1 MKKLFILTAVFSAMF
16 LMMSCGGGSGL
27 TGDGYYS
34 DGDKVCSDF
43 SGDCKGHEVRACVE
57 GDDYWY
63 EVEGTGKKF
72 ECKADGDCTKAAVDL
87 NNYCYDTNVDY
98 EDEDGTVCVATQDSE
113 DCNGKPVKYCS
124 NDDSVWYEVDN
135 KKFECDENDCTQ
147 AAIELHNYC
156 YDTNI
161 EYTEEDGATC
171 VTTEDP
177 DECGGK
183 ALKQCTK
190 DESYWYE
197 VDGKKYEC
205 MESGSEECVQAMS
218 DLTAYCDAAEKE
230 KENGESGF
238 ATEPEA
244 YLPASYADKTLDA
257 WYMLKEADED
267 KIKIEAVFLFND
279 NTLVVTS
286 SKVYSV
292 EDGREPEKKINAE
305 GTFEITSGDYDN
317 GEAHV
322 VAGEMEFDVTI
333 SDGILSAMDAEFAK
347 QDNADAPEA
356 Q

>member
-16 LMMSCGGGSGL
+16 LMMSCGGSSSSG
-27 TGDGYYS
+27 GDGYTQ
-34 DGDKVCSDF
+34 DGGKVCTEY
-43 SGDCKGHEVRACVE
+43 GNGGECKGHEVRACVE
-57 GDDYWY
+57 NENAWY
-63 EVEGTGKKF
+63 EVSDINKKF
-72 ECKADGDCTKAAVDL
+72 ECDGMDCTQAAIDL
-87 NNYCYDTNVDY
+87 NNYCYDTGIDY
-98 EDEDGTVCVATQDSE
+98 D
-113 DCNGKPVKYCS
+113 
-124 NDDSVWYEVDN
+124 
-135 KKFECDENDCTQ
+135 
-147 AAIELHNYC
+147 
-156 YDTNI
+156 
-161 EYTEEDGATC
+161 EEDGATC
-171 VTTEDP
+171 VTTSEP
-177 DECGGK
+177 DTCGGK
-183 ALKQCTK
+183 AVKTCTK
-190 DESYWYE
+190 DDSYWYE
-197 VDGKKYEC
+197 VDGKKFEC
-205 MESGSEECVQAMS
+205 KEPDSEECTQALL
-218 DLTAYCDAAEKE
+218 DYTKYCSEAEE
-230 KENGESGF
+230 SAEGNEGGESTF

-292 EDGREPEKKINAE
+292 EDGREPEKEISAE

>member
-1 MKKLFILTAVFSAMF
+1 MKKFFVFAAMFAAMF
-16 LMMSCGGGSGL
+16 LMMSCGGSSV
-27 TGDGYYS
+27 TGDGYYA
-34 DGDKVCSDF
+34 DGGKVCSHY
-43 SGDCKGHEVRACVE
+43 SGDCKGKEIRACNE
-57 GDDYWY
+57 GDRTWFEIEGGKKFECGEDDCTKALIDLSNYCDDTNIDYSEEDGAVCVAAQDSEDCGGKAVKSCSKDDDYWY
-63 EVEGTGKKF
+63 EV
-72 ECKADGDCTKAAVDL
+72 DG
-87 NNYCYDTNVDY
+87 
-98 EDEDGTVCVATQDSE
+98 
-113 DCNGKPVKYCS
+113 
-124 NDDSVWYEVDN
+124 
-135 KKFECDENDCTQ
+135 KKFECDEADCTQ

-171 VTTEDP
+171 VTTADP

-205 MESGSEECVQAMS
+205 MESGSEECIQAMS
-218 DLTAYCDAAEKE
+218 DLTAYCDAAEEE

-305 GTFEITSGDYDN
+305 GTFTITSGDYDN
-317 GEAHV
+317 GTADV
-322 VAGEMEFDVTI
+322 DAAGMQFEVTI
-333 SDGILSAMDAEFAK
+333 TDGVLFAMEEEFIK
-347 QDNADAPEA
+347 QDNADAPEPK
-356 Q
+356 